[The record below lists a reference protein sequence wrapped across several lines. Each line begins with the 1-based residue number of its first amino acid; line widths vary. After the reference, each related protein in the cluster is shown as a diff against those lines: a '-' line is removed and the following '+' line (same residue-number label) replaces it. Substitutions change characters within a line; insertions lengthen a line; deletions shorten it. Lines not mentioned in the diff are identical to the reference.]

1 MYKILIENAFNP
13 QSQHADDIEKY
24 LETLL
29 KAYEIEL
36 EAIRKRT
43 KVNKNKRLSLV
54 DICFLECTT
63 KTHE

>member
-1 MYKILIENAFNP
+1 LYKILIENAFNP

-43 KVNKNKRLSLV
+43 KVNKINDYHWLIFVFRV
-54 DICFLECTT
+54 Y
-63 KTHE
+63 HQNA